1 MTKKGRVAREGFG
14 KLLDAWS
21 LPEEAGVPIGCV
33 TTSFTFDAAF
43 FEKECLAR
51 FLGLESD
58 EKETPTAYLI
68 EREEKLS
75 QVVCA
80 SALVDQHFASG
91 PRSLRWDLLSARLPR
106 GAGILHAKV
115 SLLLWSQQARLIVAS
130 ANLTEPGYRH
140 NHEVFAALDYA
151 VGSSSPLAVLDE
163 MIEFLRETVK
173 LAASDGAAAS
183 PSVGRWNALLDRA
196 SAMTRD
202 WGTTDAPRGIDQP
215 RVFAVLSGPERE
227 TEPQRGS
234 VFQQLDKQRSD
245 KSPLS
250 LACVVSP
257 FFDDGPAE
265 NNRPAREIWGLL
277 KQRGEACVE
286 YHVTAEEVPGEA
298 ALLVHAPE
306 LRLAVPE
313 NRTQIGTRFKRLE
326 LDEDRPL
333 HAKCVWLEN
342 DRTILS
348 MIGSSNFTSA
358 GLGLGKVK
366 NVEANLCFEVV
377 RERQP
382 EAATALNAAW
392 LGAVDLPKGVEL
404 RFQQRTDRDDD
415 DSASDTELLPEA
427 FAEVIYSRDESQ
439 RACIEFRFNLEPQT
453 PPSGW
458 VLFVEDGSEQFV
470 SESQWHAAGCPTTWR
485 VAWDRERP
493 PSGFEVSWTD
503 AKGRVWWSVNVQSG
517 LYLPPPSELKDL
529 PLELLI
535 EILTSAKSLSQI
547 MGKRLERQLER
558 SGSEGLPELDPHRRI
573 DMSGFLLQR
582 TRRVSWALTALR
594 ERLDRPVSSVQ
605 ALNWRLR
612 GPVGVLAL
620 AKAIGREA
628 KSSTE
633 RAFLLA
639 ELCLELHRV
648 QPQSTDEKCVS
659 VESIRAALR
668 AVIVELSQSVAP
680 DAISPTS
687 SSEHAALARYVQTV
701 FEKVLA

>member
-1 MTKKGRVAREGFG
+1 MKKGRDDRDGFG

-21 LPEEAGVPIGCV
+21 LPEEAGDPIGCV

-43 FEKECLAR
+43 FEEECLAR
-51 FLGLESD
+51 FLGLQTDASEA
-58 EKETPTAYLI
+58 PTAYLI

-75 QVVCA
+75 QVICA
-80 SALVDQHFASG
+80 GALVDQHFARG
-91 PRSLRWDLLSARLPR
+91 TRSLRWDLLSARLPQ

-115 SLLLWSQQARLIVAS
+115 SLLMWSNQARLIVAS

-151 VGSSSPLAVLDE
+151 IGSSRPLAVLDE
-163 MIEFLRETVK
+163 VIEFLRETVK
-173 LAASDGAAAS
+173 LAVSDGAAAS
-183 PSVGRWNALLDRA
+183 PSVGRWNELLDRA
-196 SAMTRD
+196 GAMTRD
-202 WGTTDAPRGIDQP
+202 WGTTDTPRGIVQP

-265 NNRPAREIWGLL
+265 TNRPAREIWSLL
-277 KQRGEACVE
+277 KQRGEASVE
-286 YHVTAEEVPGEA
+286 YHVYVEEVPGET
-298 ALLVHAPE
+298 ALLVRAPE
-306 LRLAVPE
+306 LSRAMPE
-313 NRTQIGTRFKRLE
+313 NRTQVATQFKRLE
-326 LDEDRPL
+326 LDEDRSL
-333 HAKCVWLEN
+333 HAKCLWLEN
-342 DRTILS
+342 ERTILS

-366 NVEANLCFEVV
+366 NIEANLCFEVA

-382 EAATALNAAW
+382 ETATALNAAW
-392 LGAVDLPKGVEL
+392 LPVKELPNGVEL

-415 DSASDTELLPEA
+415 DSASTGELLPEA
-427 FAEVIYSRDESQ
+427 FVEVIYSRDESE
-439 RACIEFRFNLEPQT
+439 RAWLDFVIRLEPQA

-458 VLFVEDGSEQFV
+458 VLFVEDGFEPFLD
-470 SESQWHAAGCPTTWR
+470 ESQWQAAGCPSVWR
-485 VAWDRERP
+485 LAWEHERP
-493 PSGFEVSWTD
+493 PSGFAVSWTD
-503 AKGRVWWSVNVQSG
+503 AKDRAWWPVNVQSG
-517 LYLPPPSELKDL
+517 LSLPPPSELKDL

-535 EILTSAKSLSQI
+535 EILTSAKPLSQVLA
-547 MGKRLERQLER
+547 MWLERRAER
-558 SGSEGLPELDPHRRI
+558 GGSEGLAELDPHRRV
-573 DMSGFLLQR
+573 DTSGFLLQR

-594 ERLDRPVSSVQ
+594 ERLERPVSSVQ

-633 RAFLLA
+633 QTFLLA

-648 QPQSTDEKCVS
+648 KPQTTDEKCLP
-659 VESIRAALR
+659 VEVICTAIRE
-668 AVIVELSQSVAP
+668 VIVELSQSVPKETLELTA
-680 DAISPTS
+680 TH
-687 SSEHAALARYVQTV
+687 EHAALARYVQTV